1 MIKAIII
8 DDESH
13 CIQTLQEK
21 IKIYCPSIEVQ
32 ASFTKPQKAIEYLEE
47 NSPDLVF
54 LDIEMPI
61 INGFSLLEKIKEIN
75 FKIVFTTA
83 YDQFGIKAIKFS
95 AFDYL
100 LKPIDKDELIAMADK
115 LNSQH
120 KNYSNDE
127 QLKVLLQQLQNTNTD
142 QIKISVP
149 TFDGIFFPFVK
160 DIVRVESSN
169 NYSTLYFTNGKKLIV
184 SKTLKD
190 FEDLL
195 VSYNFFRVHNSHLIN
210 IKMIK
215 KYNKADG
222 GSIELENG
230 DVIEISRRRKDDFL
244 KLIG

>member
-8 DDESH
+8 DDENH

-21 IKIYCPSIEVQ
+21 IKIYCPAIEVQ
-32 ASFTKPQKAIEYLEE
+32 ANFNKPQKAIEYLEA
-47 NSPDLVF
+47 NTPDVVF

-61 INGFSLLEKIKEIN
+61 INGFSLLEKLKEIN

-100 LKPIDKDELIAMADK
+100 LKPVDKEELIAMAEK
-115 LNSQH
+115 LQLKH
-120 KNYSNDE
+120 KNFSIDE
-127 QLKVLLQQLQNTNTD
+127 QLKVLLQQLQNTNLELL
-142 QIKISVP
+142 KISVP

-169 NYSTLYFTNGKKLIV
+169 NYSTLFFTNGKKLIV
-184 SKTLKD
+184 SKTLKE

-195 VSYNFFRVHNSHLIN
+195 VNYNFFRVHNSHLIN
-210 IKMIK
+210 IKMIS

-222 GSIELENG
+222 GSIELDNG
-230 DVIEISRRRKDDFL
+230 DTIEISRRRKDDFL